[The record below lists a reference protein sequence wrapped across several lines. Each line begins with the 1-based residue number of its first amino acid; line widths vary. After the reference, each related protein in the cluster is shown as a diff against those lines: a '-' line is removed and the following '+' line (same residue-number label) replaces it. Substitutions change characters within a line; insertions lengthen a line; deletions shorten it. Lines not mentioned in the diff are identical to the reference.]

1 MKSKIIIPIIFFVA
15 ICTSIIAFNLINSA
29 PPSLPLAVFSIA
41 CTILLAAIALPSLLG
56 ISDSKVVKGLFFILY
71 KDFIHILFPVY
82 QVLLALTAL
91 IAEFSKLQ
99 CQNSIFISRLLLVLM
114 IVDLFCILLYLRY
127 FIHVIGSPKVMLQ
140 ILERRIVNKIS
151 RKALKRSESDI
162 LSELRELVSISKDT
176 CMGEEKSTALKIF
189 DKLLNEV
196 SRLQIPGS
204 DVNKTPTEMQYQLWK
219 SLVESVSEVC
229 RNEHD
234 LYSADDKNISEAMR
248 ILNNAWQRTNHWEKT
263 GFDYAVCTRAI
274 KRLAFYAIRKGYEN
288 SVNEAAGIL
297 GEITPGSI
305 SKPPHELR
313 ISAAEIASDMADIG
327 IAAVKAGRDD
337 LTDQYII
344 HLLNFFGLSKGKD
357 KVYLFYVLKLMSF
370 VWDKNEDALQ
380 DLSNT
385 LREIENSEIHQTVK
399 YGSRYFPRET
409 ARIKRFLEASDKLD
423 KPDHSTIFQ
432 NFMRF
437 WKKL

>member
-1 MKSKIIIPIIFFVA
+1 MKNKNIIPIIFF
-15 ICTSIIAFNLINSA
+15 ITIGTSLIAFNIINSA

-91 IAEFSKLQ
+91 IAEYSNFQ
-99 CQNSIFISRLLLVLM
+99 CNSPIFISRLLLVLT

-127 FIHVIGSPKVMLQ
+127 LIHVIGSPKAMLQ
-140 ILERRIVNKIS
+140 IFERRIVNKIS
-151 RKALKRSESDI
+151 KKALKRSEKDI
-162 LSELRELVSISKDT
+162 LSEIRELVNISKDT
-176 CMGEEKSTALKIF
+176 GMGEEKSTALKIF
-189 DKLLNEV
+189 DKLLREV
-196 SRLQIPGS
+196 SRLQIPGI
-204 DVNKTPTEMQYQLWK
+204 DEKETPTELQYRLWK
-219 SLVESVSEVC
+219 SLVENVSEVC

-234 LYSADDKNISEAMR
+234 LYSADDKNISEAMT
-248 ILNNAWQRTNHWEKT
+248 ILNNAWQRTNHWRKT

-274 KRLAFYAIRKGYEN
+274 KKLARYAIKKDYEN
-288 SVNEAAGIL
+288 SVNEAARIL
-297 GEITPGSI
+297 GEIAPESI
-305 SKPPHELR
+305 SKPSTKTR
-313 ISAAEIASDMADIG
+313 ISAADIASDMADIG

-337 LTDQYII
+337 LTDQYIV
-344 HLLNFFGLSKGKD
+344 HLLHFFGLSKGKD

-370 VWDKNEDALQ
+370 VWDKNRDALQ

-385 LREIENSEIHQTVK
+385 LREIENSEIRQTVK
-399 YGSRYFPRET
+399 YSSRHFPRET
-409 ARIKRFLEASDKLD
+409 ARIKRFLEAGDKLD
-423 KPDHSTIFQ
+423 RPANSTLFQ
-432 NFMRF
+432 KFMRF